1 MNALNELITIN
12 QGILYALH
20 VSHPTLNTIANVAQE
35 YGLACKITGG
45 GGGGCCFILLGAG
58 GESYLTEE
66 KQNELCQVLTHKKFS
81 SFETQL
87 GCMGL
92 SVS

>member
-1 MNALNELITIN
+1 MITIN

-58 GESYLTEE
+58 ESYLTGE
-66 KQNELCQVLTHKKFS
+66 KQNELCQVLTQKKFS